1 MKNIVIA
8 GGTKGIGA
16 EITSRILKN
25 GDRCFVYAREQ
36 HDLPDHENLVFNSI
50 DFAHSGDGL
59 PGLPEQVDA
68 LVYCPGSINLAPF
81 HRIKLNAFEDE
92 FRINVLG
99 AVKCIQACLPALK
112 KAESPSVVLFSTVAV
127 QTGMPFHSSISSA
140 KGAIEGLTRSLA
152 AEYASSG
159 IRFNAIAPSLTDTP
173 LASKLLS
180 SPEKREASA
189 KRHPL
194 GRFANP
200 GDIAAAALFLISK
213 ESSFVSGQ
221 IWGIDGGIGNLR
233 MV

>member
-1 MKNIVIA
+1 MKNYVIA

-16 EITSRILKN
+16 KITARILEN
-25 GDRCFVYAREQ
+25 GDRCYVYAREQ
-36 HDLPDHENLVFNSI
+36 HDLADHNNIIFNSI
-50 DFAHSGDGL
+50 DFTLSGDGL
-59 PGLPEQVDA
+59 PNLPEQIDG
-68 LVYCPGSINLAPF
+68 LIYCPGSINLAPF
-81 HRIKLNAFEDE
+81 HRIKLSAFEDE
-92 FRINVLG
+92 FRLNVMG
-99 AVKCIQACLPALK
+99 AIKCIQACLPGLK
-112 KAESPSVVLFSTVAV
+112 KSESPSVVLFSTVAV

-159 IRFNAIAPSLTDTP
+159 IRFNALAPSLTDTP
-173 LASKLLS
+173 LAAKLLS

-194 GRFANP
+194 GRFATTD
-200 GDIAAAALFLISK
+200 DIAAAALFLVGK

-221 IWGIDGGIGNLR
+221 VWGVDGGIGNLR